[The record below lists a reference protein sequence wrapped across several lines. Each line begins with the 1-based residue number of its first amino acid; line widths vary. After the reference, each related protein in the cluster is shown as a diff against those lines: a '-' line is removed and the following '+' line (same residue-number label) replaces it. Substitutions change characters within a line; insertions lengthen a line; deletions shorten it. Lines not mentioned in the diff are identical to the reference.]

1 MLNTTGNALFSPGSR
16 AAKTMT
22 TSTNHH
28 IARRTLLAG
37 VAALPA
43 LSARAAEPVTIG
55 ISGPLSG
62 QYAQYG
68 ADWRR
73 GFDLAIAEVNGSG
86 GIAGRP
92 LAYRFEDSQ
101 SDPRQS
107 VAIAQKFV
115 ADPSI
120 VAELGDFSSAA
131 SMAASPIY
139 QRNHLVQF
147 GFTNSHPDFTKTGDY
162 MWSNAPN
169 QADDMPVL
177 AAYAAK
183 LGFKRIALAY
193 INSDWGRTSKD
204 LFASAAT
211 KDGATIAATES
222 YLPTEQDVRSL
233 LVRLRDA
240 KPDGLVLVSYYPDG
254 ALLVRQA
261 RDIGLAVPI
270 VAAGSVYSPK
280 FLELAGPAADGVY
293 TNTNF
298 FPGDPRPAVQR
309 FVAAYKTAYA
319 SEPGFYAARGY
330 DAMMLLA
337 TVMRQFG
344 TSRTEIRDGLANV
357 KDVPSVL
364 FGTVQFDPATRR
376 VRHPASIDLVVR
388 DGAFAL
394 WDGKP
399 AISG

>member
-1 MLNTTGNALFSPGSR
+1 
-16 AAKTMT
+16 MT
-22 TSTNHH
+22 KSTRTRNH
-28 IARRTLLAG
+28 IGRRTLLGAL
-37 VAALPA
+37 ATLPA
-43 LSARAAEPVTIG
+43 LSARAADDPVTIG
-55 ISGPLSG
+55 VSGPLTG

-73 GFDLAIAEVNGSG
+73 GFDLVIAEINGSG

-101 SDPRQS
+101 SDPRQT
-107 VAIAQKFV
+107 VAIAQKFA
-115 ADPSI
+115 ADPAIS
-120 VAELGDFSSAA
+120 AELGDFSSAA

-162 MWSNAPN
+162 IWSNAPN

-177 AAYAAK
+177 ASYAAK
-183 LGFKRIALAY
+183 LGFKRISVAY

-204 LFASAAT
+204 LFAAAGPSSA
-211 KDGATIAATES
+211 IAAAES
-222 YLPTEQDVRSL
+222 YLPNEQDFRSL

-240 KPDGLVLVSYYPDG
+240 KPDGLVLLSYYPDG

-261 RDIGLAVPI
+261 RDIGLTVPV

-280 FLELAGPAADGVY
+280 FLELAGPAAEGVY

-309 FVAAYKTAYA
+309 FVAAYTKAYGGT
-319 SEPGFYAARGY
+319 PGFYAARGY
-330 DAMMLLA
+330 DAMLLLA
-337 TVMRQFG
+337 LVMRQFG
-344 TSRTEIRDGLANV
+344 TGRTEIRDGLTKI

-364 FGTVQFDPATRR
+364 FGSVQFDPTTRR
-376 VRHPASIDLVVR
+376 VQHPASIDLVVR

>member
-1 MLNTTGNALFSPGSR
+1 MLTTTRVIG
-16 AAKTMT
+16 
-22 TSTNHH
+22 
-28 IARRTLLAG
+28 RRTLLGAL
-37 VAALPA
+37 AALPVGA
-43 LSARAAEPVTIG
+43 QAADPVTLG
-55 ISGPLSG
+55 VSGPLTG

-73 GFDLAIAEVNGSG
+73 GFDLVVAEINGSG

-115 ADPSI
+115 ADPAIS
-120 VAELGDFSSAA
+120 AELGDFSSAA

-147 GFTNSHPDFTKTGDY
+147 GFTNSHPDFTKGGDY

-177 AAYAAK
+177 AGYAAK
-183 LGFKRIALAY
+183 LGFRRMSVAY
-193 INSDWGRTSKD
+193 IDSDWGRTSKD
-204 LFASAAT
+204 LFSAAAPA
-211 KDGATIAATES
+211 GSIAATEA
-222 YLPTEQDVRSL
+222 YLPTEQDFRSL
-233 LVRLRDA
+233 MVRLRDA
-240 KPDGLVLVSYYPDG
+240 KPDGLILVSYYPDG

-261 RDIGLAVPI
+261 RDVGLSVPV

-280 FLELAGPAADGVY
+280 FLELAGAAAEGVY

-309 FVAAYKTAYA
+309 FVSAYTAAFGGT
-319 SEPGFYAARGY
+319 PGFYAARGY

-337 TVMRQFG
+337 IVMRQFG
-344 TSRTEIRDGLANV
+344 TGRSEIRDGLARV
-357 KDVPSVL
+357 TDVPSVL
-364 FGTVQFDPATRR
+364 FGSVQFDPATRR

-388 DGAFAL
+388 DGAFTL

-399 AISG
+399 AIPG

>member
-1 MLNTTGNALFSPGSR
+1 
-16 AAKTMT
+16 MT
-22 TSTNHH
+22 VSTSTTKF
-28 IARRTLLAG
+28 IGRRTLLAG
-37 VAALPA
+37 LAALPA
-43 LSARAAEPVTIG
+43 LSVRAEAPVTIG
-55 ISGPLSG
+55 VSGPLSG

-73 GFDLAIAEVNGSG
+73 GFDLAVAEVNGSG
-86 GIAGRP
+86 GIGGRP
-92 LAYRFEDSQ
+92 LGYRFEDSQ
-101 SDPRQS
+101 SDPRQT

-115 ADPSI
+115 ADPTI

-139 QRNHLVQF
+139 QRAKLVQF
-147 GFTNSHPDFTKTGDY
+147 GFTNSHPDFTRAGDY

-183 LGFKRIALAY
+183 LGFKRIAVGY

-204 LFASAAT
+204 LFTAAAT
-211 KDGATIAATES
+211 KEGAVIAAAEA
-222 YLPTEQDVRSL
+222 YLPNEQDFRSL

-309 FVAAYKTAYA
+309 FVTAYKAAYGG
-319 SEPGFYAARGY
+319 EPGFYAARGY

-344 TSRTEIRDGLANV
+344 TGRTEIRDGLGQV

-364 FGTVQFDPATRR
+364 FGSVQFDPETRR

-388 DGAFAL
+388 GGAFAL

-399 AISG
+399 AIPG